1 MLECVKMMSLC
12 VHVVDIWHEEVVG
25 CVKYILYA
33 EWWNEDI
40 GGMYL

>member
-1 MLECVKMMSLC
+1 MLECVKMVIRWLYG
-12 VHVVDIWHEEVVG
+12 VDICHEEVVG
-25 CVKYILYA
+25 CVTNILYA